1 MTMMFRYCRMLP
13 VAAMLVVLASGLP
26 AAAADGESKQ
36 TDSPMAFSEYFMPRD
51 DAPAASKL
59 PSPEQ
64 DRNYIVGPGDVL
76 DIMVW
81 GKLQALYSVEVA
93 WDGALAPV
101 SDSRENVEEFFTFWP
116 GTVAVNN
123 KTLAQIQALMDESFS
138 RYLKDNVRVSV
149 MLSEP
154 RSIRVRV
161 MGQVTS
167 PAEYTFEAGAT
178 LVEAIAAAGYTP
190 TTSLRR
196 IRVLRHGAAAAQGS
210 KLAVDAAEHI
220 DLYRYFVDFD
230 MDANVLL
237 RTGDVIQIPFVEMNA
252 TVSGGVN
259 VPAMYEVLPGESLS
273 DLVRF
278 ARGLHWSAETGHCVL
293 QRRVSPGVVNS
304 FEVNL
309 EDKAS
314 GGHDLPLQNRDAL
327 MVLQSSDFQSMVKIV
342 FDNMIGEKQDVASGL
357 QELQKIVPL
366 ADGLTVIQLFA
377 RFRNRL
383 VNADLANITLL
394 RDGQKIRINYLEV
407 LGNPSLDTALQNGD
421 VIYVPKAVEYVYV
434 LGEVNT
440 PAMIKYGR
448 DATILEYIAQAGG
461 YKETAKLAI
470 VTVLHTGQNGGSKE
484 LIDIKEWI
492 KSGDK
497 PAGGE
502 ILPGDIVIVPKDSS
516 FKFRDYVDIVNSVI
530 PTLSYLKIIND

>member
-1 MTMMFRYCRMLP
+1 
-13 VAAMLVVLASGLP
+13 
-26 AAAADGESKQ
+26 
-36 TDSPMAFSEYFMPRD
+36 
-51 DAPAASKL
+51 
-59 PSPEQ
+59 
-64 DRNYIVGPGDVL
+64 
-76 DIMVW
+76 
-81 GKLQALYSVEVA
+81 
-93 WDGALAPV
+93 
-101 SDSRENVEEFFTFWP
+101 
-116 GTVAVNN
+116 
-123 KTLAQIQALMDESFS
+123 
-138 RYLKDNVRVSV
+138 
-149 MLSEP
+149 
-154 RSIRVRV
+154 
-161 MGQVTS
+161 
-167 PAEYTFEAGAT
+167 
-178 LVEAIAAAGYTP
+178 
-190 TTSLRR
+190 
-196 IRVLRHGAAAAQGS
+196 
-210 KLAVDAAEHI
+210 
-220 DLYRYFVDFD
+220 
-230 MDANVLL
+230 
-237 RTGDVIQIPFVEMNA
+237 
-252 TVSGGVN
+252 
-259 VPAMYEVLPGESLS
+259 
-273 DLVRF
+273 
-278 ARGLHWSAETGHCVL
+278 
-293 QRRVSPGVVNS
+293 
-304 FEVNL
+304 
-309 EDKAS
+309 
-314 GGHDLPLQNRDAL
+314 